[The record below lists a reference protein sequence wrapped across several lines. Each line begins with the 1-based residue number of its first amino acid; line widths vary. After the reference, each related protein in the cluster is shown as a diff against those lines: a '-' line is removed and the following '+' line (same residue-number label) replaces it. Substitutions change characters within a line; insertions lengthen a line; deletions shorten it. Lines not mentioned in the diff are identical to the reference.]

1 MLPYRYEPRQNEP
14 LPRQPLPVV
23 NPKLHVEP
31 VPQPVRQSPRPG
43 RFTRMFQKILQ
54 FIFSSVCLTLIW
66 FGIISQ
72 VGTIT
77 GNPKFDLFLWA
88 IGILVFFY
96 GEILT
101 DNGAR
106 WAKKYCGLW
115 GRKGR

>member
-1 MLPYRYEPRQNEP
+1 MRSPYEEPRP
-14 LPRQPLPVV
+14 QPLPVV

-31 VPQPVRQSPRPG
+31 VPQPVRQSRRPG

-77 GNPKFDLFLWA
+77 GNPKFDLLLWA

-96 GEILT
+96 SEILT

-106 WAKKYCGLW
+106 WAEKYCGLW

>member
-1 MLPYRYEPRQNEP
+1 MRSPYEEPRP
-14 LPRQPLPVV
+14 QPLPVV

-31 VPQPVRQSPRPG
+31 VPQPVRQSRRPG
-43 RFTRMFQKILQ
+43 WITGMFQKILQ
-54 FIFSSVCLTLIW
+54 FFFSSVCLTLIW

-77 GNPKFDLFLWA
+77 GSPRFDLALWA

-106 WAKKYCGLW
+106 WAEKYCGLW
-115 GRKGR
+115 GRKGRK

>member
-1 MLPYRYEPRQNEP
+1 MKPHKYEPGQIRPE
-14 LPRQPLPVV
+14 PLPVV
-23 NPKLHVEP
+23 NPRP
-31 VPQPVRQSPRPG
+31 VVQPKPQPVRHQPG
-43 RFTRMFQKILQ
+43 RLTGMFPKILQ

-96 GEILT
+96 SEILT

-106 WAKKYCGLW
+106 WAEKYCGLW
-115 GRKGR
+115 GRKGHK